1 MKKTVFRLLSLMLAI
16 SPMIATAQ
24 SNIKSAFDAIIK
36 CPQAQITES
45 HSMERNPEDNVKIGQ
60 SDIYKFILP
69 ANKMSLIK
77 NAINAFEKDSQYA
90 YSLKS
95 GHSKKRDPGISIAV
109 GNGEGSGIIISEP
122 DYDYYY
128 ELFLAPKSEN
138 PDGIYRYAYAI
149 NYKETDGHIEGKI
162 VITYATTLKYR
173 QSPKQNNSV
182 VYFNQDDYDSTLEN
196 LMYYIGMI
204 NGESNSEVIYAT
216 KAYKIASKLE
226 KKQKLTERDKKLARD
241 IIKSKLSKSKD
252 LDSTVITLLQQCEE
266 ALK

>member
-1 MKKTVFRLLSLMLAI
+1 MKKTVFRLFSLMLAI

-36 CPQAQITES
+36 CPQAQITEN
-45 HSMERNPEDNVKIGQ
+45 HSMERNPENNVKIGQ

-77 NAINAFEKDSQYA
+77 NAINAFEKDSKYA
-90 YSLKS
+90 YSLQS
-95 GHSKKRDPGISIAV
+95 GHTKKRDRGIVCAV
-109 GNGEGSGIIISEP
+109 GNGESSGVTISDP
-122 DYDYYY
+122 DCDYYY
-128 ELFLAPKSEN
+128 ELFLAPKSED

-149 NYKETDGHIEGKI
+149 NYKETDGKIEGKI

-173 QSPKQNNSV
+173 QSSKKNNSV
-182 VYFNQDDYDSTLEN
+182 VNINQNNYDSELEN

-204 NGESNSEVIYAT
+204 NGESDFDVIYAT
-216 KAYKIASKLE
+216 KIYKIASKLE
-226 KKQKLTERDKKLARD
+226 KTQKLTERDKKLARD
-241 IIKSKLSKSKD
+241 IIKSKLNKSKD
-252 LDSTVITLLQQCEE
+252 LDSTVITLLQQSEE